1 MSDSPLS
8 SDEEVLVLCLALKAE
23 EEENEE
29 KEAKR
34 AMWVH
39 DMCAARDEEGEYRT
53 LFPHLKNDNTKFF
66 QYFRMSY
73 EKFCELR
80 SHIEG
85 DITKQDTTFRR
96 SISTEERL
104 AVTLRWVIKVSSML
118 SAIMNLH
125 VQVTREHPNN
135 T

>member
-8 SDEEVLVLCLALKAE
+8 SDEEVLVLCVALKA

-34 AMWVH
+34 TMWVH
-39 DMCAARDEEGEYRT
+39 DICAARDEEGEYRT
-53 LFPHLKNDNTKFF
+53 LFLHLKNDNTKFF

-85 DITKQDTTFRR
+85 DITKQDTTSRG

-104 AVTLRWVIKVSSML
+104 AVTLRWVIKVSFPLIFNVFHFMYYYNAS
-118 SAIMNLH
+118 
-125 VQVTREHPNN
+125 
-135 T
+135 